1 MILYFFISRK
11 EELEEKDRL
20 QAQIQLDKNETHQRE
35 KENLELRVSL
45 GIIPLNYG
53 RIHQRVEKI

>member
-1 MILYFFISRK
+1 M
-11 EELEEKDRL
+11 EEKDRL